1 MSTHNASNSDGERR
15 VTESLLSRIALIT
28 GASAGIGEATAL
40 ELARR
45 GASLVLNARRADR
58 LESVAQSSR
67 DEIARS
73 AKSDGVGVLGADRAS
88 PSARSGAAGAAPAPS
103 VITVPGDAVEQST
116 IDAMFAAS
124 HREFGRC
131 PDLVVANAGRG
142 LRGSPVS
149 SDASQWEEVIRV
161 NLLGAA
167 RLVRAASE
175 HMLKDAAA
183 PGVSTPPK
191 TALERA
197 RSASDGPHPPPAPA
211 KPERDYSSP
220 GAFQQAQ
227 AAADAAPR
235 DWPHRARDIVV
246 ISSSVGRNVSPFS
259 SMYGSAKFAISS
271 IAEAVRREL
280 APRGVRVSCIHPAVV
295 RSEFQG
301 VAGYDPLTFGEFME
315 RIGPVLDPED
325 VARTIAWITSQPAHV
340 CINDVMLR
348 PTRQEYP

>member
-1 MSTHNASNSDGERR
+1 MAAS
-15 VTESLLSRIALIT
+15 LSNRLALIT
-28 GASAGIGEATAL
+28 GASAGIGEATART
-40 ELARR
+40 LAAA
-45 GASLVLNARRADR
+45 GASLIVNARRADR
-58 LESVAQSSR
+58 LEAVARAIR
-67 DEIARS
+67 DELAR
-73 AKSDGVGVLGADRAS
+73 VPR
-88 PSARSGAAGAAPAPS
+88 AAGASPAPT
-103 VITVPGDAVEQST
+103 VITVAGDAVEQST

-183 PGVSTPPK
+183 PAPRVSTPPK

-197 RSASDGPHPPPAPA
+197 RSASDGSPLPPAPA

-220 GAFQQAQ
+220 GAYQQAQ

-259 SMYGSAKFAISS
+259 SMYGSAKFAITS

-280 APRGVRVSCIHPAVV
+280 APKGVRVSCIHPAVV